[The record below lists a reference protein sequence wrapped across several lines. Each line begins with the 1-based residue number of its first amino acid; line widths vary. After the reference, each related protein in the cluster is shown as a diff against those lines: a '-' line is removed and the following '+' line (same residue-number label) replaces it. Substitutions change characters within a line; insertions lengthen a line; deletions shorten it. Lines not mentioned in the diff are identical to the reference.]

1 MTSKTENVA
10 IVGAGICGLCTALA
24 LSRQGNNVTVYERDV
39 PPPEGGAHEAFF
51 EWKRRGAAQ
60 FRHPHAFLGLMCNI
74 LQDNYPDLVEEFWQA
89 GARKVTF
96 DDMVPP
102 ELRDQYTPEP
112 EDDKLWLLMCRRA
125 TIETVLRRYVL
136 RQPNIKIN
144 NQANVVGATFEEGT
158 AATHGIPKVTGIK
171 VRQDGEEQIIQADVV
186 VDAGGRSSQF
196 RHWLKDIGIDVQAED
211 DDAEIVYYTRHYEL
225 LPGVV
230 EPSRHEQER
239 SAGDLG
245 YMKYGVFPGD
255 GGHFAVIICV
265 PDGETELRE
274 AIKDGDTYD
283 EICRSIPGLN
293 NWMAADKA
301 RATTTS
307 FGFADIHAVW
317 RHYVE
322 DGEPLLLNYFAVGD
336 AQVRTNPL
344 YGRGCSTGILHA
356 HLLADVISENSDPRQ
371 RALAFDQKTEEE
383 IRPIFKTSLEE
394 DKRGIKRAS
403 AIFEGKTLEEAK
415 TFKKYLALAFGDAIS
430 AASRNEL
437 HVFRGVMKTFN
448 LLEKPGDFL
457 KDWRI
462 KMTIFRYMF
471 RGRKKN
477 APSRM
482 QAGPSRSE
490 MMSLLHRLQ
499 NASDQAA

>member
-1 MTSKTENVA
+1 MAENIA

-24 LSRQGNNVTVYERDV
+24 LSRKGNQVTVYERDV

-74 LQDNYPDLVEEFWQA
+74 LKDNYPDLVEEFWAA

-96 DDMVPP
+96 SDMVPP

-136 RQPNIKIN
+136 RQPNIEIN
-144 NQANVVGATFEEGT
+144 NQANVVGAVFDQTGE
-158 AATHGIPKVTGIK
+158 IPKMTGIR
-171 VRQDGEEQIIQADVV
+171 VMQDREEHTILADVI

-196 RHWLKDIGIDVQAED
+196 RHWFKDLGINVREED

-225 LPGVV
+225 LPGVE

-265 PDGETELRE
+265 PDGETKLRE

-283 EICRSIPGLN
+283 EICRAIPGLN

-301 RATTTS
+301 RATTNS

-322 DGEPLLLNYFAVGD
+322 DGQPLVMNYFAVGD

-356 HLLADVISENSDPRQ
+356 HLLADVITEQGDPLE
-371 RALAFDQKTEEE
+371 RARVFDQRTEEE

-394 DKRGIKRAS
+394 DKRGIKRAD
-403 AIFEGKTLEEAK
+403 AIFAGQELEEAK
-415 TFKKYLALAFGDAIS
+415 SFKKYLGLAFGDAIS
-430 AASRNEL
+430 AASRSEL

-448 LLEKPGDFL
+448 LLEKPGEFL
-457 KDWRI
+457 NDWRI
-462 KMTIFRYMF
+462 KLTIFRYMF

-477 APSRM
+477 APTRM
-482 QAGPSRSE
+482 QTGPSRTE
-490 MMSLLHRLQ
+490 MIALIDRLQ
-499 NASDQAA
+499 GAADKAA

>member
-1 MTSKTENVA
+1 MSENVA

-24 LSRQGNNVTVYERDV
+24 LAKKGHQITIYERDV
-39 PPPEGGAHEAFF
+39 PPPDGGAHEAFF
-51 EWKRRGAAQ
+51 DWKRRGAAQ

-74 LQDNYPDLVEEFWQA
+74 LQDNYPELVEEFWQA

-96 DDMVPP
+96 EEMVPP
-102 ELRDQYTPEP
+102 ELKDQYSPQP
-112 EDDKLWLLMCRRA
+112 EDEKLWLLMCRRA
-125 TIETVLRRYVL
+125 TIETVLRRFVL
-136 RQPNIKIN
+136 KQPNIEIN
-144 NQANVVGATFEEGT
+144 NHANVTGAVFDQVD
-158 AATHGIPKVTGIK
+158 GIPRITGLKVQ
-171 VRQDGEEQIIQADVV
+171 QDRVERTVNADVF

-196 RHWLKDIGIDVQAED
+196 RHWFKDLGLTIREED
-211 DDAEIVYYTRHYEL
+211 DDAEIVYYTRHYKL
-225 LPGVV
+225 LPGVQ
-230 EPSRHEQER
+230 EPSRHEKDR

-265 PDGETELRE
+265 PDGETRLRE

-283 EICRSIPGLN
+283 EICRAIPGLN

-301 RATTTS
+301 EATTTS

-322 DGEPLLLNYFAVGD
+322 EGEPLVHNYFAVGD

-356 HLLADVISENSDPRQ
+356 HLLADVFAETSDARE
-371 RALAFDQKTEEE
+371 RALLFDRRTEEE

-394 DKRGIKRAS
+394 DKRGIKRAN
-403 AIFEGKTLEEAK
+403 AILEGNTLEQAK
-415 TFKKYLALAFGDAIS
+415 TWKKYLGLAFGDVIS
-430 AASRNEL
+430 AASRSEL

-448 LLEKPGDFL
+448 LLEKPGEFL
-457 KDWRI
+457 SDWRI
-462 KMTIFRYMF
+462 RLTIFRYML

-482 QAGPSRSE
+482 QAGPSRLE
-490 MMSLLHRLQ
+490 MMELIDGLEP
-499 NASDQAA
+499 NTKAA